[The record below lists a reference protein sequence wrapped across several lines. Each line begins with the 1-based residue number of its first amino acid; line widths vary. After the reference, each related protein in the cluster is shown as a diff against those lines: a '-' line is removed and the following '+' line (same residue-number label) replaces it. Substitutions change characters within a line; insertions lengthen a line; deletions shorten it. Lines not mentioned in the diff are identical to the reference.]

1 MRKKVWK
8 FSQLIRMS
16 TLNSKYERANR
27 VLAPVDNSILYMTH
41 TVKPRNWQMHAPGD
55 KPVKSS
61 PRSHWGKPYI
71 QLCSFQSITF
81 FNRLCT
87 HTGNRGDKKSNLL
100 IKVHCSCTRLLKVFF
115 LKFAILISFNCVSI
129 FRIGVHKKGRSQFD
143 SHWERHNYFK
153 CGIKNKTDDCVILK
167 DTNIH
172 VLSENSIYLL
182 FTV

>member
-1 MRKKVWK
+1 MQCFRDEKCLYLKVFFFLGGGYDVSETVLITTCQWKETRELLHHIWYVSAIYCRMRKKVWK

-81 FNRLCT
+81 FNILCT
-87 HTGNRGDKKSNLL
+87 HTGNRG
-100 IKVHCSCTRLLKVFF
+100 
-115 LKFAILISFNCVSI
+115 
-129 FRIGVHKKGRSQFD
+129 
-143 SHWERHNYFK
+143 
-153 CGIKNKTDDCVILK
+153 
-167 DTNIH
+167 
-172 VLSENSIYLL
+172 ENQIY
-182 FTV
+182 